1 MMTSM
6 FFLILTAFPV
16 AHCAGPASTTVRLQ
30 RDTIAV
36 EKTGK
41 SKNFFSATIF
51 VGQPAQEFRVNF
63 DLGGGT
69 MMLPSA
75 TCTDPACK
83 KRRRYDKWASDSA
96 VDIQASGRP
105 VDPSNPKVQ
114 ERAHGREKGTLDFLE
129 ADLGSGTVEGNFVR
143 DRLCLTNGGKDA
155 DSAQL
160 CFPLALLAAY
170 KMSDMPFR
178 AEPYDGT
185 IGLGLVGMSINS
197 EFNFLESFMLTHRGV
212 LSNNFALRLQD
223 DNGGEIT
230 FGGFDVQ
237 SLSQP
242 LEWVTVAA
250 PEEGRWQVAISAI
263 RVGNN
268 TLSACRAGDCRAAI
282 DYGASLLSV
291 PPGLAGGM
299 EQALEN
305 VAVPSGYG
313 DGCQITVMP
322 DLQLVLNNDV
332 TLTLP
337 AEDYISQVTSSGRR
351 GIMAG
356 PASSCK
362 PRLTHHDFDV
372 ESVAKDTFVLGESV
386 LRRYLTVF
394 DGDSLKVGFSLA
406 SNSKSSG
413 AKSLPLLEDKSKK
426 WLKTADDEEDGK
438 AKGESNYILL
448 VQVKIKKSKTT
459 SSLGA

>member
-1 MMTSM
+1 MTTSV
-6 FFLILTAFPV
+6 FTLILATLPI
-16 AHCAGPASTTVRLQ
+16 AHQAAIVHQEGAAYTTVQLQ

-36 EKTGK
+36 AKTGK
-41 SKNFFSATIF
+41 SKNFFSAKIT

-75 TCTDPACK
+75 ICTDTACK
-83 KRRRYDKWASDSA
+83 ERRRYDKWASDSA
-96 VDIQASGRP
+96 VDIQANGKL
-105 VDPSNPKVQ
+105 VDPSSPKTKDKVQ
-114 ERAHGREKGTLDFLE
+114 GRDKGTLEFLE
-129 ADLGSGTVEGNFVR
+129 ADLGTGRVEGNFIR
-143 DRLCLTNGGKDA
+143 DRLCLTDDGKDT
-155 DSAQL
+155 S

-185 IGLGLVGMSINS
+185 IGLSLVGMSIS
-197 EFNFLESFMLTHRGV
+197 PEFNFLESFMLTHRGV
-212 LSNNFALRLQD
+212 LSNNFALRLEG

-230 FGGFDVQ
+230 FGGYDTK
-237 SLSQP
+237 SLGRP

-250 PEEGRWQVAISAI
+250 PEEGRWQVSISAI

-268 TLSACRAGDCRAAI
+268 TLSACRDGECRAAI

-299 EQALEN
+299 EQALERI
-305 VAVPSGYG
+305 AVPSGYG

-322 DLQLVLNNDV
+322 DLQLVLQNDV

-337 AEDYISQVTSSGRR
+337 AEDYISQVTSSGQK
-351 GIMAG
+351 GIMTG

-362 PRLTHHDFDV
+362 PHLTHHNFDSD
-372 ESVAKDTFVLGESV
+372 SVAKGPYFVLGESV

-394 DGDSLKVGFSLA
+394 DGDSLKVGFSK
-406 SNSKSSG
+406 N
-413 AKSLPLLEDKSKK
+413 AKSLPLLTDKSKD
-426 WLKTADDEEDGK
+426 WLKTLDEEEDGK
-438 AKGESNYILL
+438 GNSNNGVILL
-448 VQVKIKKSKTT
+448 VQVKIKRSKTM